1 MHLEAWDYNFDGVLF
16 GFYCSPKNNYGF
28 WLLSFVILLT
38 VNKYGGTIELV
49 PQHLQNLSKIV
60 LLVDEVHCPSF
71 SDDSVT
77 LSGTKS
83 DKKGNTFA
91 IIPILFFLF

>member
-1 MHLEAWDYNFDGVLF
+1 M
-16 GFYCSPKNNYGF
+16 
-28 WLLSFVILLT
+28 
-38 VNKYGGTIELV
+38 NKDGGTIELV

-60 LLVDEVHCPSF
+60 LLADEVYCPSF
-71 SDDSVT
+71 SDDLVT
-77 LSGTKS
+77 LPGTKS